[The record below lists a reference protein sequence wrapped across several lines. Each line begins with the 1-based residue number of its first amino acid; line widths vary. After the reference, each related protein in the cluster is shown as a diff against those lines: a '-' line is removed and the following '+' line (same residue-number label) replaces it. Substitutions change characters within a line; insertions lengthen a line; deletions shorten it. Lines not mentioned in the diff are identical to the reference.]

1 MTYRQRLF
9 SAVASPAAWLLLAAS
24 SGSAATPDPLG
35 EQLRGFAR
43 STLEV
48 RSSQGRQ
55 WFNIYL
61 ASTEAQQMRGLMFVR
76 QLPDDAGML
85 FPLPA
90 PRPMTMWMKNTL
102 IPLDMLFI
110 DSKGQIVCLRE
121 RTVPQSLDL
130 LDCPVPVRAVLEI
143 SGGQAAKRG
152 IKLGDSVLFG
162 RASLQQ

>member
-1 MTYRQRLF
+1 MSRLRIYSAAASAMT
-9 SAVASPAAWLLLAAS
+9 LLLLVAS
-24 SGSAATPDPLG
+24 SGSTATSDPLR

-43 STLEV
+43 STLEI
-48 RSSQGRQ
+48 RSSQGRN

-90 PRPMTMWMKNTL
+90 PRRMTMWMKNTL

-110 DSKGQIVCLRE
+110 DSKGHIVCLRE
-121 RTVPQSLDL
+121 RTVPQSLEL
-130 LDCPVPVRAVLEI
+130 LECPVPVKGVLEI
-143 SGGQAAKRG
+143 AGGQAAKRG
-152 IKLGDSVLFG
+152 IKLGDTVVQ
-162 RASLQQ
+162 RNLQ